1 MPSFSFVSVS
11 VMTVST
17 PASEITTLSSQ
28 SSPNVPSSLS
38 SSGDII
44 DVTTIRDD
52 SLKVLPLDSS
62 KEAMVDDNKT
72 NSLKEKDDDESTVT
86 SSPKTT
92 QLPMTVDLFDTKNK
106 PENDESDNQAAIPA
120 TPDEI
125 DEKNHQNE
133 MSLQEKEGRAINFP
147 LEILNSDQNT
157 STEHMQINF
166 VTTSTDKTHVMSFF
180 DLSDVS
186 MDHEVIDKNIKEKKK
201 ASAVEVASVRE
212 KIDVEKH
219 AECSFNGTI
228 YKV

>member
-1 MPSFSFVSVS
+1 
-11 VMTVST
+11 MTVST

-28 SSPNVPSSLS
+28 SSPNVPPSLS
-38 SSGDII
+38 AREDII

-52 SLKVLPLDSS
+52 SLKVLPLDPAE
-62 KEAMVDDNKT
+62 EASVDNKT
-72 NSLKEKDDDESTVT
+72 NSMNDKEKDSDDDESTVT

-92 QLPMTVDLFDTKNK
+92 QLPMTVNLFDTKSK
-106 PENDESDNQAAIPA
+106 PENDGSDNQAAVP
-120 TPDEI
+120 TFDEI
-125 DEKNHQNE
+125 DEKNHSGE
-133 MSLQEKEGRAINFP
+133 MMLQEKEGRAINFP
-147 LEILNSDQNT
+147 LEILNSDQNS

-166 VTTSTDKTHVMSFF
+166 VTTSTEKTHVMSFF

-201 ASAVEVASVRE
+201 ASAAEVASVRE